1 MKTEISSQVV
11 FINEK
16 LSRIR
21 NIYARW
27 AQKRNLSFT
36 TMQVLH
42 LLLVDGSLTQ
52 YQICE
57 RYEIPRQSVN
67 NVVNNLKD
75 IGYITLDVKDNNR
88 REKLIV
94 LTNEGLEYS
103 KALFD
108 PLFEIQESLITKM
121 NKESAEQLI
130 KLLTIFG
137 DFLEQEIDASSDY
150 PKNEKAELII
160 GTNEMVTLPK

>member
-103 KALFD
+103 KTLFD

-121 NKESAEQLI
+121 NKESADQLI

-160 GTNEMVTLPK
+160 DTNEMVTLPK

>member
-103 KALFD
+103 KTLFD

-160 GTNEMVTLPK
+160 DTNEMVTLPK